1 MALHL
6 RQIEVFHA
14 VYSCGSVTRAAKVL
28 SVSQPSVSKVLSN
41 TELQLGY
48 ALFDRVKG
56 KLIPTPEADR
66 LFVQVTQVNDSVDR
80 LRRVADNLRLME
92 KGTIRV
98 AATTAFGIDFLPGA
112 IASYRKEHDDLM
124 FSTETLRHE
133 ELAGALLDSR
143 IDIGLAFDS
152 GNLPGI
158 RGELLGYGRFVVLL
172 PTGLGLEKGGA
183 LRLEDLVGLPFIR
196 LDNKGALD
204 RLLSAHIESGNVELK
219 PVAIAGSYQ
228 LTKAL
233 VSHGVGVGIVD
244 EVTARS
250 GRHDNVFIRP
260 LEPALKFRI
269 SALHIEKEP
278 MSLVCRGFV
287 DHLKSSL
294 QHFLSGDIKTD

>member
-1 MALHL
+1 M
-6 RQIEVFHA
+6 
-14 VYSCGSVTRAAKVL
+14 TRAAKVL

-41 TELQLGY
+41 AELQLGY

-112 IASYRKEHDDLM
+112 IASYRKERGDLM

-143 IDIGLAFDS
+143 IDIGLAFDP
-152 GNLPGI
+152 GTLPGI
-158 RGELLGYGRFVVLL
+158 KGELLGHGRFVVLV
-172 PTGLGLEKGGA
+172 PTGLGLQKSGA
-183 LRLEDLVGLPFIR
+183 LRLEDLAGLPFIR

-204 RLLSAHIESGNVELK
+204 RLLGAHIESRKVELK

-228 LTKAL
+228 MTKAL

-250 GRHDNVFIRP
+250 GHHDNVLIRP

-294 QHFLSGDIKTD
+294 QHFLSGDIPAD

>member
-1 MALHL
+1 M
-6 RQIEVFHA
+6 
-14 VYSCGSVTRAAKVL
+14 L

-41 TELQLGY
+41 AELQLGY

-80 LRRVADNLRLME
+80 LRRVAHNLRLME

-98 AATTAFGIDFLPGA
+98 ATTTAFGIDFLPRT
-112 IASYRKEHDDLM
+112 IASYRKEHGNLM
-124 FSTETLRHE
+124 FSIEILRHE
-133 ELAGALLDSR
+133 ELAAALLDSR
-143 IDIGLAFDS
+143 IDIALAFDP

-158 RGELLGYGRFVVLL
+158 KGKLLCHGRFAVLV
-172 PTGLGLEKGGA
+172 PTGLGLEKRGT
-183 LRLEDLVGLPFIR
+183 LRLEDLAGLPFIR

-204 RLLSAHIESGNVELK
+204 RVLSAHVDSANVELE

-233 VSHGVGVGIVD
+233 VSHGVGVGIAD

-250 GRHDNVFIRP
+250 GYNDNIFIRP

-278 MSLVCRGFV
+278 MSLVCSNFV
-287 DHLKSSL
+287 DHLKISL
-294 QHFLSGDIKTD
+294 QQFLSGDIQAN

>member
-1 MALHL
+1 M
-6 RQIEVFHA
+6 
-14 VYSCGSVTRAAKVL
+14 
-28 SVSQPSVSKVLSN
+28 SN
-41 TELQLGY
+41 AELQLGY

-66 LFVQVTQVNDSVDR
+66 LFVHVTHVNDSVDR

-92 KGTIRV
+92 KGTIRI
-98 AATTAFGIDFLPGA
+98 AATPAFGIEFLPGA
-112 IASYRKEHDDLM
+112 IASYRKEYGELM

-133 ELAGALLDSR
+133 ELAAALLDSR
-143 IDIGLAFDS
+143 IDIALAFDP

-158 RGELLGYGRFVVLL
+158 RGELLCHGRFVVLV
-172 PTGLGLEKGGA
+172 PADLGLEKSGA
-183 LRLEDLVGLPFIR
+183 LRLEDMAGLPFIR

-204 RLLSAHIESGNVELK
+204 RLLSAHIESGSVELE

-250 GRHDNVFIRP
+250 GHHDNVLIRP
-260 LEPALKFRI
+260 LEPALRFRI

-278 MSLVCRGFV
+278 MSLVCSDFV
-287 DHLKSSL
+287 DHLKASL
-294 QHFLSGDIKTD
+294 QQFLSDDIQAN